1 MLGGVRRTEVC
12 AARAWRRAAR
22 GARAAVGGSALG
34 LVARGL
40 GGPRRGGFAGVG
52 VGLGLRLLARAF
64 AVEAVATSVLA
75 EVDDLLRGGLVGRDA
90 LGAAGGLGAEVG
102 GVVGGLDALGEGL
115 VVGVLGL
122 GLALLG
128 GLALDEGAESLLLL
142 DGVVRE
148 GGVVLRSLGPSPVRR
163 ESFPGQAGGCPCLG
177 AW

>member
-64 AVEAVATSVLA
+64 AVEVVAASVP
-75 EVDDLLRGGLVGRDA
+75 DT

-102 GVVGGLDALGEGL
+102 GVVGGPDALGEGL
-115 VVGVLGL
+115 VVVVLGRS
-122 GLALLG
+122 LALLG
-128 GLALDEGAESLLLL
+128 GLVLDERAESVLLL
-142 DGVVRE
+142 DAVVR
-148 GGVVLRSLGPSPVRR
+148 RR
-163 ESFPGQAGGCPCLG
+163 APMAAPTDSA
-177 AW
+177 